1 MDVTHYIMDYPA
13 AGMDYRLR
21 LAVRMLSNKKGSMAA
36 AVLAVSVGIL
46 VMHVNFVIFQGLFDA
61 FVRDMRDYRFGDIY
75 VTDEEDYITKAD
87 TALVGW
93 FERTPYVMAAT
104 PRMSAS
110 VSVNATS
117 AEGRMEEHGVP
128 VVGID
133 PATDRRASGI
143 HRTISEGEYVTSRN
157 SMVLG
162 SIVARDLG
170 IGVGDSV
177 RIKIT
182 DRWGQDQFMRFPVSG
197 ISGTAGGQGLD
208 TSMIMHIDTLRDLMS
223 REGHTNSLLV
233 KMYEP
238 ERSADVRDLFLE
250 SFPGD
255 DFVAE
260 TIEESAEESLRG
272 FRSGIAMIN
281 MIGMFGMM
289 SSAFAIVTIQM
300 MLVTSK
306 TREIG
311 IMRAIGAR
319 RRDILVLFVLQGL
332 VIGAVGAGCGTAA
345 GLAYTAYAKE
355 TKMSFDGSIELEV
368 TYNWNN
374 IARTGLMALGL
385 AVVAS
390 VYPAYR
396 ATKLQPVE
404 AMRAV

>member
-1 MDVTHYIMDYPA
+1 MHYIADCFPA
-13 AGMDYRLR
+13 PVDYRLK
-21 LAVRMLSNKKGSMAA
+21 LATRMLSNKKGSMMA

-61 FVRDMRDYRFGDIY
+61 FVRDMSDYRFGDIY
-75 VTDEEDYITKAD
+75 VTDEENYITKAD
-87 TALVGW
+87 TALIGW
-93 FERTPYVMAAT
+93 FERMPYVEAAT
-104 PRMSAS
+104 PRMSAVAS
-110 VSVNATS
+110 ANATA
-117 AEGRMEEHGVP
+117 AEGRVRQYGIPLVGV
-128 VVGID
+128 D
-133 PATDRRASGI
+133 PETDRRASGI
-143 HRTISEGEYVTSRN
+143 HATVFEGEYVTARN

-162 SIVARDLG
+162 ATVARDLG
-170 IGVGDSV
+170 GIGIGDSV
-177 RIKIT
+177 QIKVT
-182 DRWGQDQFMRFPVSG
+182 DRWGQDQMRRFPVSG

-208 TSMIMHIDTLRDLMS
+208 TSMILHIDTLRDLTS
-223 REGHTNSLLV
+223 RQGQTDSLLV
-233 KMYEP
+233 RLSEP
-238 ERSADVRDLFLE
+238 EYSADVRDIFLE

-260 TIEESAEESLRG
+260 TIEESAEESLSG

-319 RRDILVLFVLQGL
+319 RRDILVLFILQGL
-332 VIGAVGAGCGTAA
+332 VIGAVGAGCGTGM
-345 GLAYTAYAKE
+345 GLAYTFYAKE
-355 TKMSFDGSIELEV
+355 TKMSFNGSIALEV
-368 TYNWNN
+368 SYDWAN
-374 IARTGLMALGL
+374 IARTALTALGL
-385 AVVAS
+385 ATVAS

>member
-1 MDVTHYIMDYPA
+1 MHYIVDYRPA
-13 AGMDYRLR
+13 GVDYRLH

-61 FVRDMRDYRFGDIY
+61 FVRDMSDYQFGDVY
-75 VTDEEDYITKAD
+75 VTDEEDYITKSD
-87 TALVGW
+87 TVLTGW
-93 FERTPYVMAAT
+93 FGRMPYVTAAT
-104 PRMSAS
+104 PRISAS
-110 VSVNATS
+110 ASVNATS
-117 AEGRMEEHGVP
+117 AEGRVQEYGVP

-133 PATDRRASGI
+133 PVTDRLASGI
-143 HRTISEGEYVTSRN
+143 HRTVTEGEYVSSRN

-162 SIVARDLG
+162 SVVARDLGG

-182 DRWGQDQFMRFPVSG
+182 DRWGQDQLRRFPVSG

-223 REGHTNSLLV
+223 RQGHTDSLLV
-233 KMYEP
+233 RLSEP
-238 ERSADVRDLFLE
+238 EYAAQVRDLFIE
-250 SFPGD
+250 AFPGD

-260 TIEESAEESLRG
+260 TIDEAAEEQLRG

-319 RRDILVLFVLQGL
+319 RRDILILFILQGL

-368 TYNWNN
+368 SYNWNN
-374 IARTGLMALGL
+374 IARTGLTALGL

-404 AMRAV
+404 AMRSV

>member
-1 MDVTHYIMDYPA
+1 
-13 AGMDYRLR
+13 MDYRLR
-21 LAVRMLSNKKGSMAA
+21 LATRMLSNKKGSMAA

-61 FVRDMRDYRFGDIY
+61 FVRDMSDYRFGDIY
-75 VTDEEDYITKAD
+75 VTDEENYITKAD

-93 FERTPYVMAAT
+93 FERMPYVEAAT
-104 PRMSAS
+104 PRLSSVASA
-110 VSVNATS
+110 NATAAS
-117 AEGRMEEHGVP
+117 GRVEEHGIP

-133 PATDRRASGI
+133 PITDRRASGI
-143 HRTISEGEYVTSRN
+143 HRTVTDGEYITARN
-157 SMVLG
+157 SLVIG
-162 SIVARDLG
+162 AVVARDLG
-170 IGVGDSV
+170 DIGVGDSV
-177 RIKIT
+177 RIKVT
-182 DRWGQDQFMRFPVSG
+182 DRWGQEQMRRFPVTG
-197 ISGTAGGQGLD
+197 ISGTAGGAGLD
-208 TSMIMHIDTLRDLMS
+208 TSMVMHIDTLRDLTS
-223 REGHTNSLLV
+223 RQGQTDSLMVRLS
-233 KMYEP
+233 EP
-238 ERSADVRDLFLE
+238 GRSAQVRDVFLE

-311 IMRAIGAR
+311 IMRALGAR
-319 RRDILVLFVLQGL
+319 RRDILILFILQGL
-332 VIGAVGAGCGTAA
+332 VIGAAGAGCGTAA

-368 TYNWNN
+368 SYNWTN
-374 IARTGLMALGL
+374 ITRTALMALGL

>member
-1 MDVTHYIMDYPA
+1 M
-13 AGMDYRLR
+13 R
-21 LAVRMLSNKKGSMAA
+21 LAVRMLANKKGSMAA

-46 VMHVNFVIFQGLFDA
+46 VMHVNFVVFQGLYDA
-61 FVRDMRDYRFGDIY
+61 FVRDMSDYQFGDVY
-75 VTDEEDYITKAD
+75 VTDEEDYIEKSD
-87 TALVGW
+87 TVLVGW
-93 FERTPYVMAAT
+93 FERMPYVAAAT

-110 VSVNATS
+110 ASVNATS
-117 AEGRMEEHGVP
+117 AEGRVQEYGIP
-128 VVGID
+128 VVGVD
-133 PATDRRASGI
+133 PETDRRASGI
-143 HRTISEGEYVTSRN
+143 HRTVTEGEYVTARN

-162 SIVARDLG
+162 AVVARDLG
-170 IGVGDSV
+170 GVGVGDSV

-182 DRWGQDQFMRFPVSG
+182 DRWGQEQMRRFPVSG

-208 TSMIMHIDTLRDLMS
+208 TSMIMHIDTLRDMLS
-223 REGHTNSLLV
+223 REGQTNSLLV
-233 KMYEP
+233 RLSEP
-238 ERSADVRDLFLE
+238 EYSAQVRDLFLE
-250 SFPGD
+250 AFPGD

-289 SSAFAIVTIQM
+289 SSAFAIVTIQT

-311 IMRAIGAR
+311 VMRAIGAR
-319 RRDILVLFVLQGL
+319 RRDILVLFILQGL

-355 TKMSFDGSIELEV
+355 TKMSFNGSIELEV
-368 TYNWNN
+368 SYDWNN
-374 IARTGLMALGL
+374 IARTGLMALSL
-385 AVVAS
+385 AVAAS

-404 AMRAV
+404 AMRSV